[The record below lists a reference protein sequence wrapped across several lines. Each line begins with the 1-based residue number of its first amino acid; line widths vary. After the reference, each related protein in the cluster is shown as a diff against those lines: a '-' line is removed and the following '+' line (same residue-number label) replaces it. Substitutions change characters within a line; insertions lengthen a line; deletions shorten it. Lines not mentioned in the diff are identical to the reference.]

1 MGKSILAFFFT
12 FLVSI
17 SHASQ
22 LSRFLENAGKA
33 DQARQ
38 EQEWSEDMNFGDFAF
53 RLERRYTDGRGQN
66 CRDYVFR
73 ARSNPFRAGSYTICD
88 SDRHSNGFSHS
99 HQPPRARVE

>member
-1 MGKSILAFFFT
+1 MSKSILVVVCT
-12 FLVSI
+12 FLLSI

-22 LSRFLENAGKA
+22 LSRFLENAGKE

-38 EQEWSEDMNFGDFAF
+38 EREWREDMNFGDFAF
-53 RLERRYTDGRGQN
+53 RLEKRYVDGRGQN
-66 CRDYVFR
+66 CRDYIFR

-88 SDRHSNGFSHS
+88 SGRNSNGFSHG